1 MIATLSRML
10 TLVTGS
16 TGYLGCELVRELRA
30 RDRPVRA
37 LARTADSAQR
47 LAGTGAEIV
56 LGDVTDPESLPAAL
70 DGIQRVFHMAG
81 VVGHRRRDEP
91 KLQAVNVAGSAN
103 LLEAAQKAGV
113 ERVVYTSSVGAMGP
127 ASRPDFPRSEAH
139 FLLDGDDGRG
149 DFRYSRSKARGE
161 AHALQFAADGLD
173 VVVVNPG
180 FVIGPGDVHRVS
192 AWPVEEYLR
201 GTLRMTVHGG
211 LSYVDARDVVA
222 GHLLAEEKG
231 VSGERYILTSDDGNL
246 SHASFFKLVGDVT
259 GKHRL
264 QVGAPVGVLVP
275 GLKLARLCHLTL
287 VPIDDDELRSSAYW
301 WFYDGAKART
311 ELGFTS
317 RPMRDT
323 IADTAAWFKADGYHR
338 H

>member
-1 MIATLSRML
+1 M
-10 TLVTGS
+10 
-16 TGYLGCELVRELRA
+16 
-30 RDRPVRA
+30 RA
-37 LARTADSAQR
+37 LARTTESAQR

-70 DGIQRVFHMAG
+70 EGVQRVFHMAG

-91 KLQAVNVAGSAN
+91 RLTAVNVTGSAN

-127 ASRPDFPRSEAH
+127 ASRPDFPRTEAH

-149 DFRYSRSKARGE
+149 DFRYARSKARGE
-161 AHALQFAADGLD
+161 EHALEMADDGLD

-180 FVIGPGDVHRVS
+180 FVIGPGDIHRVS
-192 AWPVEEYLR
+192 SWPVEEYLR

-211 LSYVDARDVVA
+211 LSYVDARDVVS

-231 VSGERYILTSDDGNL
+231 VSGQRYILTSQDGNL
-246 SHASFFKLVGDVT
+246 SHASFFKLVGEVT
-259 GKHRL
+259 GKRRL
-264 QVGAPVGVLVP
+264 QCGRAGRRGGAGAEAGPALPPDP
-275 GLKLARLCHLTL
+275 GAT
-287 VPIDDDELRSSAYW
+287 DEDELRSSAYW
-301 WFYDGAKART
+301 WFYDGARAGN
-311 ELGFTS
+311 ELGFTT
-317 RPMRDT
+317 RPMHET